1 VKSWRLRQ
9 NEHFEKR
16 ATRMGVEISQI
27 FKQFGHVPVLKGVD
41 LSIADG
47 ELIALLGASGSGKTT
62 LLRILAGLDWPQ
74 AGAITVDGVDWLAL
88 TPQERQVGFVFQHYA
103 LFPHMSVLD
112 NVAFGLT
119 IRPRDKRPAKA
130 EIARRVTELLDLVQM
145 GGFAGRYPAQ
155 LSGGQR
161 QRVALARALAIEPK
175 MLLLDEPFGAL
186 DARIRKEL
194 RRWLRRLHDQLGMTT
209 VFVTHDQEEAFE
221 LADRVVVMGEG
232 VIEQVGT
239 PDEIYERPASPFV
252 ARFLGGVNEIP
263 AELSN
268 GHVLVPG
275 ADTSRLERMA
285 LGDGR
290 AILFVRPQEMELTR
304 DAGAPARIADV
315 VSSGASVRYDVT
327 LPGADRPV
335 EVELPRQA
343 DGARALAR
351 GDGVRLGIL
360 RGRVFHPPTRSAGT
374 EAETRA
380 AAAAH

>member
-1 VKSWRLRQ
+1 
-9 NEHFEKR
+9 
-16 ATRMGVEISQI
+16 MGVEISQV

-47 ELIALLGASGSGKTT
+47 ELVALLGASGSGKTT

-74 AGAITVDGVDWLAL
+74 AGAVTVDGVDWLAL
-88 TPQERQVGFVFQHYA
+88 RPQERQVGFVFQHYA
-103 LFPHMSVLD
+103 LFPHMSVFD

-119 IRPRDKRPAKA
+119 IRPRDRRPARA
-130 EIARRVTELLDLVQM
+130 DIARRVTELLELVQM
-145 GGFAGRYPAQ
+145 RDFGARYPAQ

-252 ARFLGGVNEIP
+252 ARFLGGVNEIA

-268 GHVLVPG
+268 GRVLVPG
-275 ADTSRLERMA
+275 ADTSRLGRMA

-290 AILFVRPQEMELTR
+290 AILFVRPQEIELTAE
-304 DAGAPARIADV
+304 AGGAARIQDI
-315 VSSGASVRYDVT
+315 VSSGATIRYDIA
-327 LPGADRPV
+327 LPGTDKPV
-335 EVELPRQA
+335 EVELPR
-343 DGARALAR
+343 GAEGVGLLAR
-351 GDGVRLGIL
+351 GDAVRLDIR
-360 RGRVFHPPTRSAGT
+360 RGRVFHPPTRSASTG
-374 EAETRA
+374 EGARA